1 MTEVALKHPQQFK
14 TTYQSKSSVYILHI
28 YFYWTSL
35 NKVANWRKMFLKYPQ
50 QFKTTYKYKLVVHFT
65 YIFLLNFIKQGGKL
79 KKNV

>member
-1 MTEVALKHPQQFK
+1 
-14 TTYQSKSSVYILHI
+14 
-28 YFYWTSL
+28 
-35 NKVANWRKMFLKYPQ
+35 MFLKYPQ